1 MLPPEVT
8 SIEGGEVFGASDI
21 DMSLPSTLV
30 SHGGILTKSLGVL
43 LFGRTRTFTLYLLVL
58 PDSLLM
64 DVSMGYSPSFEGRT
78 SRAHR

>member
-1 MLPPEVT
+1 MLPPEVS
-8 SIEGGEVFGASDI
+8 SIEGGEVFGAFDTE
-21 DMSLPSTLV
+21 MSLPSTLV

-64 DVSMGYSPSFEGRT
+64 DVSTGYNPSFEGRT